1 LKRIYNWKLA
11 TVADLESDNLLDR
24 ATKLHVLG
32 FQMDS
37 KELKTFRGSTESQR
51 IVKFFQWHV
60 DNEIPIVMHNG
71 ISFDVPLMEK
81 LFGIDLSKLMLID
94 TLALSWY
101 LNPDRRQ
108 HGLGTFWEDYGIE
121 KPAVDDWSEQPYEVY
136 QNRVIEDVKIN
147 QALWKDLKRRLIEL
161 YTSARIEIDSGSVG
175 GKRLSDDEVLYID
188 SLVGLSVDEHINRL
202 LTFLMFKMDCAR
214 LQEKTRWEVDVDLLL
229 ETEQK
234 LEVVCEAARSELE
247 SVMPKVPQFV
257 KKEKPKK
264 MYKKDTSLSAI
275 GVKWEELMRVYDAK
289 EVDEFGTLK
298 VQQTE
303 VKGVYKVLNGYEEP
317 SASSPAQVKGLLYSH
332 GWVPAS
338 FKYEK
343 DEEKFNAWV
352 AKKPKEGSHHSKWTE
367 WKESRPEERAIPQIT
382 VGGDDGKELCESVL
396 ELAED
401 VPEIRK
407 YAEYNVAK
415 HRLGVVKG
423 FIRDLKDGKWLQ
435 ARIGGFTNTLRVQ
448 HRELVNLPG
457 IDKPYGEDIRGVLVA
472 GAKKVLV
479 GSDMSSLE
487 DRVKHNFMLP
497 HDPEY
502 VATMQEEDFDPHIL
516 TAFTAG
522 MVTKKEYEDFK
533 RGEKS
538 ANAKAA
544 RKKGK
549 TCLPIDNTEI
559 LTKSGWKT
567 YSEIS
572 IGDDV
577 LSMNTET
584 GKTELCKV
592 LDTVEFKDSEITK
605 MNNFNWTLESTP
617 DHRWYTAHRTG
628 RAHTRRVENK
638 YVTTSG
644 LTTAHNIIST
654 GEYVG
659 GDSGVT
665 VEDARLL
672 GWILADGYFSVA
684 ELTGKTS
691 QGLDGR
697 RQSVKMSLAQSESK
711 YLSEVESSISACGL
725 GYNKYLNNS
734 NVWVFQFAQ
743 SEARDFIKKLG
754 LPLKSKHG
762 IDYTSF
768 MLGLSKEALEAF
780 FDAFWKADGNTAA
793 SGGLSKSRIIYQNDG
808 NILDAVQLCSEL
820 LGMTTIK
827 CHRKDTENFHTL
839 RCKATNEMGMQRTK
853 YEYSRHTDV
862 FCLTTENG
870 NFFIRQGNV
879 MTLTGNCNYASV
891 YNAGAAKIAQAAGVS
906 LKEGKQLHEGYW
918 NLNWSVKAI
927 AEEQVVIRDSK
938 GGKWLVNPINGFCY
952 SLRKES
958 DRFSTL
964 AQGTGSYFFDMW
976 VDNILNETESR
987 YGRKTLTGSF
997 HDECILCIKDD
1008 ERFKEEFSS
1017 IIKEAVDKVNVE
1029 YKLRRKLG
1037 CDVQTGQRYSQI
1049 H

>member
-1 LKRIYNWKLA
+1 MNGKAIHYKEDVLKPIYNWKLA
-11 TVADLESDNLLDR
+11 TVADLESDNLLDL

-32 FQMDS
+32 FQMNEKDI
-37 KELKTFRGSTESQR
+37 KTFRGSTEGER
-51 IVKFFQWHV
+51 IVKFFKWHV

-81 LFGIDLSKLMLID
+81 LFGIDLSNLMLID

-121 KPAVDDWSEQPYEVY
+121 KPVVEDWSEQPYEVY
-136 QNRVIEDVKIN
+136 QNRVVEDVKIN
-147 QALWKDLKRRLIEL
+147 QALWKDLKKRLIEL
-161 YTSARIEIDSGSVG
+161 YTTARVEIDSGAVG

-188 SLVGLSVDEHINRL
+188 SLVGLSVEEHINRL

-229 ETEQK
+229 ETEKK
-234 LEVVCEAARSELE
+234 LEVTCEAARSELE
-247 SVMPKVPQFV
+247 SVMPKVPQFT
-257 KKEKPKK
+257 KKEAPKK
-264 MYKKDTSLSAI
+264 PYKKDGTLSAI
-275 GVKWEELMRVYDAK
+275 GVKWEELMRTYDAK
-289 EVDEFGTLK
+289 EVDEYGTLK

-317 SASSPAQVKGLLYSH
+317 SASSPAQVKALLYSH
-332 GWVPAS
+332 GWVPVS

-343 DEEKFNAWV
+343 DEEKFNAWI

-382 VGGDDGKELCESVL
+382 VGGEDGKELCESVL

-457 IDKPYGEDIRGVLVA
+457 VDKPYGEDIRGVLIS
-472 GAKKVLV
+472 GEGKCLL

-502 VATMQEEDFDPHIL
+502 VATMQEEDYDPHIL
-516 TAFTAG
+516 MALTAG
-522 MVTKKEYEDFK
+522 MVTKKEFEDFK

-549 TCLPIDNTEI
+549 TT
-559 LTKSGWKT
+559 
-567 YSEIS
+567 
-572 IGDDV
+572 
-577 LSMNTET
+577 
-584 GKTELCKV
+584 
-592 LDTVEFKDSEITK
+592 
-605 MNNFNWTLESTP
+605 
-617 DHRWYTAHRTG
+617 
-628 RAHTRRVENK
+628 
-638 YVTTSG
+638 
-644 LTTAHNIIST
+644 
-654 GEYVG
+654 
-659 GDSGVT
+659 
-665 VEDARLL
+665 
-672 GWILADGYFSVA
+672 
-684 ELTGKTS
+684 
-691 QGLDGR
+691 
-697 RQSVKMSLAQSESK
+697 
-711 YLSEVESSISACGL
+711 
-725 GYNKYLNNS
+725 
-734 NVWVFQFAQ
+734 
-743 SEARDFIKKLG
+743 
-754 LPLKSKHG
+754 
-762 IDYTSF
+762 
-768 MLGLSKEALEAF
+768 
-780 FDAFWKADGNTAA
+780 
-793 SGGLSKSRIIYQNDG
+793 
-808 NILDAVQLCSEL
+808 
-820 LGMTTIK
+820 
-827 CHRKDTENFHTL
+827 
-839 RCKATNEMGMQRTK
+839 
-853 YEYSRHTDV
+853 
-862 FCLTTENG
+862 
-870 NFFIRQGNV
+870 
-879 MTLTGNCNYASV
+879 NYASV
-891 YNAGAAKIAQAAGVS
+891 YNAGAAKIAQAAGIP
-906 LKEGKQLHEGYW
+906 LKEGKQLHEAYW
-918 NLNWSVKAI
+918 KLNWSVKAI

-976 VDNILNETESR
+976 VDNILNETQAR

-997 HDECILCIKDD
+997 HDECILCVKDS
-1008 ERFKEEFSS
+1008 EKFKTEFAE

-1037 CDVQTGQRYSQI
+1037 CEVQAGKRYSEI

>member
-1 LKRIYNWKLA
+1 MKPIYNWKLA
-11 TVADLESDNLLDR
+11 TVADLESDNLLDL

-32 FQMDS
+32 FQMNE
-37 KELKTFRGSTESQR
+37 KEIKTFRGSTEAER

-121 KPAVDDWSEQPYEVY
+121 KPVVEDWSEQPYEVY
-136 QNRVIEDVKIN
+136 HNRVVEDVKIN
-147 QALWKDLKRRLIEL
+147 QALWKDLKKRLIEL
-161 YTSARIEIDSGSVG
+161 YTTARVEIDSGAVG

-188 SLVGLSVDEHINRL
+188 SLVGLSVEEHINRL

-229 ETEQK
+229 ETEKK
-234 LEVVCEAARSELE
+234 LEIICEAAKTELE

-264 MYKKDTSLSAI
+264 PYKKDGTLSAT
-275 GVKWEELMRVYDAK
+275 GVKWEELMRVCADK
-289 EVDEFGTLK
+289 EVDELGTLK

-303 VKGVYKVLNGYEEP
+303 VRGVYKVLNGYEEP
-317 SASSPAQVKGLLYSH
+317 SASSPAQVKALLYSH

-343 DEEKFNAWV
+343 DEDKFNAWV
-352 AKKPKEGSHHSKWTE
+352 ANKPKEGSHHSKWTE

-382 VGGDDGKELCESVL
+382 VGGEDGKELCESVL
-396 ELAED
+396 ELAEE

-415 HRLGVVKG
+415 HRLGIVKG

-457 IDKPYGEDIRGVLVA
+457 VDKAYGKDIRGVLIA
-472 GAKKVLV
+472 GKGKVSV
-479 GSDMSSLE
+479 GSDLSSLE
-487 DRVKHNFMLP
+487 DRTKHHFMLP
-497 HDPEY
+497 YDPEY
-502 VATMQEEDFDPHIL
+502 VATMQEDDFDPHIL
-516 TAFTAG
+516 MALTARMITQ
-522 MVTKKEYEDFK
+522 KEFDDFK

-549 TCLPIDNTEI
+549 TT
-559 LTKSGWKT
+559 
-567 YSEIS
+567 
-572 IGDDV
+572 
-577 LSMNTET
+577 
-584 GKTELCKV
+584 
-592 LDTVEFKDSEITK
+592 
-605 MNNFNWTLESTP
+605 
-617 DHRWYTAHRTG
+617 
-628 RAHTRRVENK
+628 
-638 YVTTSG
+638 
-644 LTTAHNIIST
+644 
-654 GEYVG
+654 
-659 GDSGVT
+659 
-665 VEDARLL
+665 
-672 GWILADGYFSVA
+672 
-684 ELTGKTS
+684 
-691 QGLDGR
+691 
-697 RQSVKMSLAQSESK
+697 
-711 YLSEVESSISACGL
+711 
-725 GYNKYLNNS
+725 
-734 NVWVFQFAQ
+734 
-743 SEARDFIKKLG
+743 
-754 LPLKSKHG
+754 
-762 IDYTSF
+762 
-768 MLGLSKEALEAF
+768 
-780 FDAFWKADGNTAA
+780 
-793 SGGLSKSRIIYQNDG
+793 
-808 NILDAVQLCSEL
+808 
-820 LGMTTIK
+820 
-827 CHRKDTENFHTL
+827 
-839 RCKATNEMGMQRTK
+839 
-853 YEYSRHTDV
+853 
-862 FCLTTENG
+862 
-870 NFFIRQGNV
+870 
-879 MTLTGNCNYASV
+879 NYASV

-906 LKEGKQLHEGYW
+906 LAEGKALHEAYW
-918 NLNWSVKAI
+918 KLNWSVKAI
-927 AEEQVVIRDSK
+927 AEDQVVIRDSK

-964 AQGTGSYFFDMW
+964 AQGTGSFFFDMW
-976 VDNILNETESR
+976 VDEILEEQQRR

-997 HDECILCIKDD
+997 HDENVLVIKDLQKYRD
-1008 ERFKEEFSS
+1008 EFAE
-1017 IIKEAVDKVNVE
+1017 IISWAIEQVNLK

-1037 CDVQTGQRYSQI
+1037 CDTQFGQRYSDI

>member
-1 LKRIYNWKLA
+1 MKPIYNWKLA
-11 TVADLESDNLLDR
+11 TVADLESDNLLDK

-37 KELKTFRGSTESQR
+37 KEVKTFRGSTESQR

-121 KPAVDDWSEQPYEVY
+121 KPTVDDWSEQPYEVY
-136 QNRVIEDVKIN
+136 QNRVVEDVKIN

-175 GKRLSDDEVLYID
+175 GKRLSDGEVLYID

-234 LEVVCEAARSELE
+234 LEVVCESARSELE

-275 GVKWEELMRVYDAK
+275 GIKWEELMKVYAAK
-289 EVDEFGTLK
+289 EVDDFGTLK

-343 DEEKFNAWV
+343 DEEKFNAWI

-396 ELAED
+396 ELAEE
-401 VPEIRK
+401 VPAISK

-457 IDKPYGEDIRGVLVA
+457 VDKAYGKDIRGVLVA
-472 GAKKVLV
+472 GKGKTSV
-479 GSDMSSLE
+479 GSDLSSLE
-487 DRVKHNFMLP
+487 DRCKHHFMLA

-502 VATMQEEDFDPHIL
+502 VATMQEDDFDPHIL
-516 TAFTAG
+516 MALTAR
-522 MVTKKEYEDFK
+522 MVTQKEYEDFK

-538 ANAKAA
+538 ANARAA

-549 TCLPIDNTEI
+549 TT
-559 LTKSGWKT
+559 
-567 YSEIS
+567 
-572 IGDDV
+572 
-577 LSMNTET
+577 
-584 GKTELCKV
+584 
-592 LDTVEFKDSEITK
+592 
-605 MNNFNWTLESTP
+605 
-617 DHRWYTAHRTG
+617 
-628 RAHTRRVENK
+628 
-638 YVTTSG
+638 
-644 LTTAHNIIST
+644 
-654 GEYVG
+654 
-659 GDSGVT
+659 
-665 VEDARLL
+665 
-672 GWILADGYFSVA
+672 
-684 ELTGKTS
+684 
-691 QGLDGR
+691 
-697 RQSVKMSLAQSESK
+697 
-711 YLSEVESSISACGL
+711 
-725 GYNKYLNNS
+725 
-734 NVWVFQFAQ
+734 
-743 SEARDFIKKLG
+743 
-754 LPLKSKHG
+754 
-762 IDYTSF
+762 
-768 MLGLSKEALEAF
+768 
-780 FDAFWKADGNTAA
+780 
-793 SGGLSKSRIIYQNDG
+793 
-808 NILDAVQLCSEL
+808 
-820 LGMTTIK
+820 
-827 CHRKDTENFHTL
+827 
-839 RCKATNEMGMQRTK
+839 
-853 YEYSRHTDV
+853 
-862 FCLTTENG
+862 
-870 NFFIRQGNV
+870 
-879 MTLTGNCNYASV
+879 NYASV

-906 LKEGKQLHEGYW
+906 LAEGKALHEAYW
-918 NLNWSVKAI
+918 KLNWSVKAI
-927 AEEQVVIRDSK
+927 AEEQVVIRDSR
-938 GGKWLVNPINGFCY
+938 GGKWLINPVNGFCY
-952 SLRKES
+952 ALRKES

-964 AQGTGSYFFDMW
+964 AQGTGSFFFDMW
-976 VDNILNETESR
+976 VDEILEEQQRR
-987 YGRKTLTGSF
+987 YKRKTLTGCF
-997 HDECILCIKDD
+997 HDENVLVIKDLQKY
-1008 ERFKEEFSS
+1008 KEEFAE
-1017 IIKEAVDKVNVE
+1017 IINWAIEQVNVK

-1037 CDVQTGQRYSQI
+1037 CDTQFGQRYSDI

>member
-1 LKRIYNWKLA
+1 MKPIYNWKLA
-11 TVADLESDNLLDR
+11 TVADLESDNLLDL

-32 FQMDS
+32 FQMNE
-37 KELKTFRGSTESQR
+37 KEIKTFRGSTEGER
-51 IVKFFQWHV
+51 IVKFFKWHV

-81 LFGIDLSKLMLID
+81 LFGIDLSNLMLID

-121 KPAVDDWSEQPYEVY
+121 KPVVEDWSEQLYEVY
-136 QNRVIEDVKIN
+136 QNRVVEDVKIN
-147 QALWKDLKRRLIEL
+147 QALWKDLKKRLIEL
-161 YTSARIEIDSGSVG
+161 YTTARVEIDSGAVG

-188 SLVGLSVDEHINRL
+188 SLVGLSVEEHINRL

-229 ETEQK
+229 ETEKK
-234 LEVVCEAARSELE
+234 LEVTCEAARSELE
-247 SVMPKVPQFV
+247 SVMPKVPQFT
-257 KKEKPKK
+257 KKEAPKK
-264 MYKKDTSLSAI
+264 PYKKDGTLSAI
-275 GVKWEELMRVYDAK
+275 GVKWEELMRTYDAK
-289 EVDEFGTLK
+289 EVDEYGTLK

-317 SASSPAQVKGLLYSH
+317 SASSPAQVKALLYSH
-332 GWVPAS
+332 DWVPVS

-343 DEEKFNAWV
+343 DEEKFNAWI

-382 VGGDDGKELCESVL
+382 VGGEDGKELCESVL
-396 ELAED
+396 ELAEE

-435 ARIGGFTNTLRVQ
+435 ARIGGFTNTLRVM
-448 HRELVNLPG
+448 HRELVNLAG
-457 IDKPYGEDIRGVLVA
+457 IDKAYGKEIRGVLIA
-472 GAKKVLV
+472 GDGKCLL

-549 TCLPIDNTEI
+549 TT
-559 LTKSGWKT
+559 
-567 YSEIS
+567 
-572 IGDDV
+572 
-577 LSMNTET
+577 
-584 GKTELCKV
+584 
-592 LDTVEFKDSEITK
+592 
-605 MNNFNWTLESTP
+605 
-617 DHRWYTAHRTG
+617 
-628 RAHTRRVENK
+628 
-638 YVTTSG
+638 
-644 LTTAHNIIST
+644 
-654 GEYVG
+654 
-659 GDSGVT
+659 
-665 VEDARLL
+665 
-672 GWILADGYFSVA
+672 
-684 ELTGKTS
+684 
-691 QGLDGR
+691 
-697 RQSVKMSLAQSESK
+697 
-711 YLSEVESSISACGL
+711 
-725 GYNKYLNNS
+725 
-734 NVWVFQFAQ
+734 
-743 SEARDFIKKLG
+743 
-754 LPLKSKHG
+754 
-762 IDYTSF
+762 
-768 MLGLSKEALEAF
+768 
-780 FDAFWKADGNTAA
+780 
-793 SGGLSKSRIIYQNDG
+793 
-808 NILDAVQLCSEL
+808 
-820 LGMTTIK
+820 
-827 CHRKDTENFHTL
+827 
-839 RCKATNEMGMQRTK
+839 
-853 YEYSRHTDV
+853 
-862 FCLTTENG
+862 
-870 NFFIRQGNV
+870 
-879 MTLTGNCNYASV
+879 NYASV

-918 NLNWSVKAI
+918 KLNWSVKAI

-964 AQGTGSYFFDMW
+964 AQGTGRYFFDMW
-976 VDNILNETESR
+976 VDNILNETQAR

-997 HDECILCIKDD
+997 HDECILCVKDS
-1008 ERFKEEFSS
+1008 EKFKQEFTE
-1017 IIKEAVDKVNVE
+1017 IIKEAVDKVNTD

-1037 CDVQTGQRYSQI
+1037 CEVQAGKRYSEI

>member
-1 LKRIYNWKLA
+1 MKPIYNWKLA
-11 TVADLESDNLLDR
+11 TVADLESDNLLDK

-37 KELKTFRGSTESQR
+37 KEVKTFRGSTECQR

-121 KPAVDDWSEQPYEVY
+121 KPTVDDWSEQPYEVY
-136 QNRVIEDVKIN
+136 QNRVVEDVKIN

-161 YTSARIEIDSGSVG
+161 YTSARIEIDSGSIG

-188 SLVGLSVDEHINRL
+188 SLVGLSVDEHINRI

-234 LEVVCEAARSELE
+234 LEVVCESARSELE

-275 GVKWEELMRVYDAK
+275 GLKWEELMKVYAAK

-343 DEEKFNAWV
+343 DEEKFNAWI

-382 VGGDDGKELCESVL
+382 IGGDDGKELCESVL
-396 ELAED
+396 ELAEE
-401 VPEIRK
+401 VPAIRK

-457 IDKPYGEDIRGVLVA
+457 IDKPYGEDIRGVLIA

-502 VATMQEEDFDPHIL
+502 VATMQEEDYDPHIL
-516 TAFTAG
+516 MALTAG
-522 MVTKKEYEDFK
+522 MVTKKEFEDFK

-549 TCLPIDNTEI
+549 TT
-559 LTKSGWKT
+559 
-567 YSEIS
+567 
-572 IGDDV
+572 
-577 LSMNTET
+577 
-584 GKTELCKV
+584 
-592 LDTVEFKDSEITK
+592 
-605 MNNFNWTLESTP
+605 
-617 DHRWYTAHRTG
+617 
-628 RAHTRRVENK
+628 
-638 YVTTSG
+638 
-644 LTTAHNIIST
+644 
-654 GEYVG
+654 
-659 GDSGVT
+659 
-665 VEDARLL
+665 
-672 GWILADGYFSVA
+672 
-684 ELTGKTS
+684 
-691 QGLDGR
+691 
-697 RQSVKMSLAQSESK
+697 
-711 YLSEVESSISACGL
+711 
-725 GYNKYLNNS
+725 
-734 NVWVFQFAQ
+734 
-743 SEARDFIKKLG
+743 
-754 LPLKSKHG
+754 
-762 IDYTSF
+762 
-768 MLGLSKEALEAF
+768 
-780 FDAFWKADGNTAA
+780 
-793 SGGLSKSRIIYQNDG
+793 
-808 NILDAVQLCSEL
+808 
-820 LGMTTIK
+820 
-827 CHRKDTENFHTL
+827 
-839 RCKATNEMGMQRTK
+839 
-853 YEYSRHTDV
+853 
-862 FCLTTENG
+862 
-870 NFFIRQGNV
+870 
-879 MTLTGNCNYASV
+879 NYASV
-891 YNAGAAKIAQAAGVS
+891 YNAGAAKIAQAAGIP
-906 LKEGKQLHEGYW
+906 LKEGKQLHEAYW
-918 NLNWSVKAI
+918 KLNWSVKAI
-927 AEEQVVIRDSK
+927 AEEQVVIRDSR

-976 VDNILNETESR
+976 VDNILNETEAR

-1008 ERFKEEFSS
+1008 ERFKEEFAS
-1017 IIKEAVDKVNVE
+1017 IIKEAVDKVNTE

>member
-1 LKRIYNWKLA
+1 MSGRAIHYKERTLKPIYNWKLA
-11 TVADLESDNLLDR
+11 TVADLESDNLLDL

-32 FQMDS
+32 FQMNE
-37 KELKTFRGSTESQR
+37 KEIKTFRGSTEGER
-51 IVKFFQWHV
+51 IINFFQWHV

-81 LFGIDLSKLMLID
+81 LFGIDLSNLMLID

-121 KPAVDDWSEQPYEVY
+121 KPVVEDWSEQPYEVY
-136 QNRVIEDVKIN
+136 QNRVVEDVKIN
-147 QALWKDLKRRLIEL
+147 QALWKDLKKRLIEL
-161 YTSARIEIDSGSVG
+161 YTTARVEIDSGTVG

-188 SLVGLSVDEHINRL
+188 NLVGLSVEEHINRL

-229 ETEQK
+229 ETEKK
-234 LEVVCEAARSELE
+234 LEVVCESARSELE

-264 MYKKDTSLSAI
+264 PYKKDGTLSATGI
-275 GVKWEELMRVYDAK
+275 KWEELMRTYDAK
-289 EVDEFGTLK
+289 EVDEHGTLK

-317 SASSPAQVKGLLYSH
+317 SASSPAQVKALLYSH

-382 VGGDDGKELCESVL
+382 VGGEDGKELCESVL

-457 IDKPYGEDIRGVLVA
+457 VDKAYGKEIRGVLIA
-472 GAKKVLV
+472 GDGKCLL

-533 RGEKS
+533 RGDKS

-549 TCLPIDNTEI
+549 TT
-559 LTKSGWKT
+559 
-567 YSEIS
+567 
-572 IGDDV
+572 
-577 LSMNTET
+577 
-584 GKTELCKV
+584 
-592 LDTVEFKDSEITK
+592 
-605 MNNFNWTLESTP
+605 
-617 DHRWYTAHRTG
+617 
-628 RAHTRRVENK
+628 
-638 YVTTSG
+638 
-644 LTTAHNIIST
+644 
-654 GEYVG
+654 
-659 GDSGVT
+659 
-665 VEDARLL
+665 
-672 GWILADGYFSVA
+672 
-684 ELTGKTS
+684 
-691 QGLDGR
+691 
-697 RQSVKMSLAQSESK
+697 
-711 YLSEVESSISACGL
+711 
-725 GYNKYLNNS
+725 
-734 NVWVFQFAQ
+734 
-743 SEARDFIKKLG
+743 
-754 LPLKSKHG
+754 
-762 IDYTSF
+762 
-768 MLGLSKEALEAF
+768 
-780 FDAFWKADGNTAA
+780 
-793 SGGLSKSRIIYQNDG
+793 
-808 NILDAVQLCSEL
+808 
-820 LGMTTIK
+820 
-827 CHRKDTENFHTL
+827 
-839 RCKATNEMGMQRTK
+839 
-853 YEYSRHTDV
+853 
-862 FCLTTENG
+862 
-870 NFFIRQGNV
+870 
-879 MTLTGNCNYASV
+879 NYASV

-918 NLNWSVKAI
+918 KLNWSVKAI

-976 VDNILNETESR
+976 VDNILNETQAR

-997 HDECILCIKDD
+997 HDECILCVKDS
-1008 ERFKEEFSS
+1008 EKFKIEFAE

-1037 CDVQTGQRYSQI
+1037 CEVQAGQRYSEI

>member
-1 LKRIYNWKLA
+1 MKPVYNWKLA
-11 TVADLESDNLLDR
+11 TVADLESDNLLDL

-32 FQMDS
+32 FQMNE
-37 KELKTFRGSTESQR
+37 KEIKTFRGSTEGER

-121 KPAVDDWSEQPYEVY
+121 KPVVEDWSEQPYEVY
-136 QNRVIEDVKIN
+136 QNRVVEDVKIN
-147 QALWKDLKRRLIEL
+147 QALWKDLKKRLIEL
-161 YTSARIEIDSGSVG
+161 YTTARVEIDSGAVG

-188 SLVGLSVDEHINRL
+188 SLVGLSVEEHINRL

-229 ETEQK
+229 ETEKK
-234 LEVVCEAARSELE
+234 LEVICEAARSELE
-247 SVMPKVPQFV
+247 SVMPKVPQFT
-257 KKEKPKK
+257 KKEAPKK
-264 MYKKDTSLSAI
+264 PYKKDGTLSAI
-275 GVKWEELMRVYDAK
+275 GIKWEELMRTYDAK
-289 EVDEFGTLK
+289 EVDEYGTLK

-303 VKGVYKVLNGYEEP
+303 VSGVYKVLNGYEEP
-317 SASSPAQVKGLLYSH
+317 SASSPAQVKALLYSH
-332 GWVPAS
+332 GWVPVS

-382 VGGDDGKELCESVL
+382 VGGEDGKELCESVL

-457 IDKPYGEDIRGVLVA
+457 VDKPYGEDIRGVLIS
-472 GAKKVLV
+472 GGGKCLL

-502 VATMQEEDFDPHIL
+502 VATMQEEDYDPHIL
-516 TAFTAG
+516 MALTAG
-522 MVTKKEYEDFK
+522 MVTKKEFEDFK

-549 TCLPIDNTEI
+549 TT
-559 LTKSGWKT
+559 
-567 YSEIS
+567 
-572 IGDDV
+572 
-577 LSMNTET
+577 
-584 GKTELCKV
+584 
-592 LDTVEFKDSEITK
+592 
-605 MNNFNWTLESTP
+605 
-617 DHRWYTAHRTG
+617 
-628 RAHTRRVENK
+628 
-638 YVTTSG
+638 
-644 LTTAHNIIST
+644 
-654 GEYVG
+654 
-659 GDSGVT
+659 
-665 VEDARLL
+665 
-672 GWILADGYFSVA
+672 
-684 ELTGKTS
+684 
-691 QGLDGR
+691 
-697 RQSVKMSLAQSESK
+697 
-711 YLSEVESSISACGL
+711 
-725 GYNKYLNNS
+725 
-734 NVWVFQFAQ
+734 
-743 SEARDFIKKLG
+743 
-754 LPLKSKHG
+754 
-762 IDYTSF
+762 
-768 MLGLSKEALEAF
+768 
-780 FDAFWKADGNTAA
+780 
-793 SGGLSKSRIIYQNDG
+793 
-808 NILDAVQLCSEL
+808 
-820 LGMTTIK
+820 
-827 CHRKDTENFHTL
+827 
-839 RCKATNEMGMQRTK
+839 
-853 YEYSRHTDV
+853 
-862 FCLTTENG
+862 
-870 NFFIRQGNV
+870 
-879 MTLTGNCNYASV
+879 NYASV
-891 YNAGAAKIAQAAGVS
+891 YNAGAAKIAQAAGIP
-906 LKEGKQLHEGYW
+906 LKEGKQLHEAYW
-918 NLNWSVKAI
+918 KLNWSVKAI

-976 VDNILNETESR
+976 VDNILNETQTR

-997 HDECILCIKDD
+997 HDECILCVKDS
-1008 ERFKEEFSS
+1008 EKFKTEFAE
-1017 IIKEAVDKVNVE
+1017 IIKKAVDKVNVE

-1037 CDVQTGQRYSQI
+1037 CEVQAGKRYSEI